1 MARPQPGKLFRDAL
15 EHKRRTLPIFLRPQ
29 LADVLGQLDDWVASV
44 ELRLITIEARQRALD
59 KLPAAESLDVLV
71 SM

>member
-1 MARPQPGKLFRDAL
+1 MARPTPAEILRAAL

-44 ELRLITIEARQRALD
+44 ESRLAAPVEQRQHA
-59 KLPAAESLDVLV
+59 
-71 SM
+71 